1 LAGIGAFP
9 EYLISPLMVPAE
21 TGEIKTRSENVAKII
36 LNILKFRRFRY
47 LSGIIYQ
54 TEYKFK

>member
-1 LAGIGAFP
+1 
-9 EYLISPLMVPAE
+9 MVPAK
-21 TGEIKTRSENVAKII
+21 TGEAKIRSENVAKII
-36 LNILKFRRFRY
+36 LNILRFKRFRD